1 MDRKPGI
8 SSQQSCERLA
18 ETWTYCHER
27 TLGHPDAELLL
38 WRGVEMVEILSM
50 LNMDSD
56 SLRAALLYPLVV
68 GDVVS
73 EEALEESV
81 GKSVVQLIHGV
92 RDMAAIRQLKATHI
106 DSVSAE
112 QVDNVRRMLL
122 AMVDD
127 FRCVVIKLAERIAH
141 LREVKDAPEDER
153 VLAAKECTNIYA
165 PLANRLGIGQ
175 LKWELEDY
183 CFRYLHPDEYK
194 RIAKLLHE
202 RRIDREHYIDEFV
215 STLRASIKEEGV
227 KAEVYGRPK
236 HIYSIWRKM
245 QKKHGLRRAVRRAR
259 RAHRRRAPAGLLC
272 RAGHC
277 SHSFPPSAG

>member
-1 MDRKPGI
+1 MVAVRSAHLNRAGEFDSVKWIASLGI

-92 RDMAAIRQLKATHI
+92 RD
-106 DSVSAE
+106 
-112 QVDNVRRMLL
+112 
-122 AMVDD
+122 
-127 FRCVVIKLAERIAH
+127 
-141 LREVKDAPEDER
+141 
-153 VLAAKECTNIYA
+153 
-165 PLANRLGIGQ
+165 
-175 LKWELEDY
+175 W
-183 CFRYLHPDEYK
+183 
-194 RIAKLLHE
+194 
-202 RRIDREHYIDEFV
+202 
-215 STLRASIKEEGV
+215 
-227 KAEVYGRPK
+227 
-236 HIYSIWRKM
+236 
-245 QKKHGLRRAVRRAR
+245 
-259 RAHRRRAPAGLLC
+259 
-272 RAGHC
+272 
-277 SHSFPPSAG
+277 PPSAS